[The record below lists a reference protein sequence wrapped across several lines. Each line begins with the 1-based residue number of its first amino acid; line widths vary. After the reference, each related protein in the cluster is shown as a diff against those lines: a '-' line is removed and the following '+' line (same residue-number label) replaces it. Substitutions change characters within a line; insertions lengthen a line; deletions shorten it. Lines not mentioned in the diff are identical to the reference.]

1 MDLPNLLPHFAAPW
15 LLVLLLPAAL
25 PLLRPERRG
34 GAEFPGFAL
43 AAEAL
48 RPSRGPLLF
57 RLLVSLG
64 LAALAVAAARP
75 QYGQVIKEHD
85 QSGRDLMLVIDLSG
99 SMRIDDL
106 ASPNGRRVDRLEAV
120 IKAAR
125 QFVAGRP
132 NDRIGLVFFGDDA
145 LTSCPLTYDHD
156 TVDQFLERTERQQR
170 ALWSQ
175 ENGRGDGGGLLGSNT
190 NFGLGLGAA
199 LRALREPSQK
209 GRAII
214 LITDGVDSRQL
225 RNWKDPLEAARY
237 AHDKGVR
244 IHGIGVGDPH
254 GTMTNPDPDGRVE
267 TVALS
272 GDLLPDMGRL
282 QAITGLA
289 DGKAFAAN
297 DLAGLT
303 EIFAQVD
310 ALEPTPRTII
320 EHDDFADRFAWPLA
334 LGLALVALALAL
346 EPRLRGVV

>member
-1 MDLPNLLPHFAAPW
+1 MDLPHFAAPW
-15 LLVLLLPAAL
+15 LLLLLLPALL

-34 GAEFPGFAL
+34 GAEFAGFAL
-43 AAEAL
+43 AVEAL

-57 RLLVSLG
+57 RALVSLG
-64 LAALAVAAARP
+64 LAALAIAAARP

-106 ASPNGRRVDRLEAV
+106 STPTGRRVDRLEAV

-156 TVDQFLERTERQQR
+156 TVEQFLERTERQQR

-175 ENGRGDGGGLLGSNT
+175 DTGRGEGSGLLGNNT

-199 LRALREPSQK
+199 LRALREPNQK
-209 GRAII
+209 GRAIV

-225 RNWKDPLEAARY
+225 KNWKDPLEAARY

-254 GTMTNPDPDGRVE
+254 GTYTVSDGAGRVE

-272 GDLLPDMGRL
+272 GDALPDMTRL
-282 QAITGLA
+282 EAITGLA

-297 DLAGLT
+297 DLAGLA
-303 EIFAQVD
+303 EIFSQVD

-334 LGLALVALALAL
+334 LGLALAVLALAL
-346 EPRLRGVV
+346 EPRLRGVA